1 MKDKFKYFKEMIK
14 TRDKDKEKFNELIKN
29 SLHDEYMYV
38 RETALVVGDEMI
50 DHVNNLFDEGLIIED
65 IKLLYEDED
74 TFLWKDIIRID
85 GKRFLTTNVQ
95 FWKDGK
101 NWREMVGGK
110 EVSDEFTSIK
120 PLLGSR
126 AQMIRE

>member
-126 AQMIRE
+126 AQMIR

>member
-1 MKDKFKYFKEMIK
+1 MIK

-120 PLLGSR
+120 PLLVSR
-126 AQMIRE
+126 AQMIR

>member
-14 TRDKDKEKFNELIKN
+14 TWDKDKEKFNELIKN

-38 RETALVVGDEMI
+38 RETTLVVGDEMI

-126 AQMIRE
+126 AQMIR

>member
-38 RETALVVGDEMI
+38 RETAVVVGDEMI

-120 PLLGSR
+120 PLLVSR
-126 AQMIRE
+126 AQMIR

>member
-50 DHVNNLFDEGLIIED
+50 DHVNNLFDEGLITED

-126 AQMIRE
+126 AQMIR

>member
-50 DHVNNLFDEGLIIED
+50 DHVNNLFDEGLITED

>member
-50 DHVNNLFDEGLIIED
+50 DHVNNLFDEGLITED

-120 PLLGSR
+120 PLLVSR
-126 AQMIRE
+126 AQMIR

>member
-14 TRDKDKEKFNELIKN
+14 TRHKDKEKFNELIKN

-120 PLLGSR
+120 PLLVSR
-126 AQMIRE
+126 AQMIR

>member
-1 MKDKFKYFKEMIK
+1 MKDKFKHFKEMIK
-14 TRDKDKEKFNELIKN
+14 TRDVNKEKFNELIKN

-50 DHVNNLFDEGLIIED
+50 DHVNDLFDNGLIIED

-85 GKRFLTTNVQ
+85 GKRFLTTNIQ

-101 NWREMVGGK
+101 NWREMVGGR
-110 EVSDEFTSIK
+110 EVSDDFSLDQIT
-120 PLLGSR
+120 GS
-126 AQMIRE
+126 

>member
-1 MKDKFKYFKEMIK
+1 MRDKFKYFKNMIK
-14 TRDKDKEKFNELIKN
+14 TRDIDNEKFNKLIKN
-29 SLHDEYMYV
+29 TLHDEYMYV

-101 NWREMVGGK
+101 NWREMVGAK
-110 EVSDEFTSIK
+110 EVSDEFKLDKTFV
-120 PLLGSR
+120 R
-126 AQMIRE
+126 

>member
-14 TRDKDKEKFNELIKN
+14 TRHKDKEKFNELIKN

-126 AQMIRE
+126 AQMIR

>member
-120 PLLGSR
+120 PLLVSR
-126 AQMIRE
+126 AQMIR

>member
-14 TRDKDKEKFNELIKN
+14 TRHKDKEKFNELIKN

-95 FWKDGK
+95 FWKDGR

-126 AQMIRE
+126 AQMIR

>member
-1 MKDKFKYFKEMIK
+1 MKDKFMHFKKMIK
-14 TRDKDKEKFNELIKN
+14 TRDIDKEKFNELMKN

-74 TFLWKDIIRID
+74 TFLWKDIIKID
-85 GKRFLTTNVQ
+85 GKRFPKTNVQ

-101 NWREMVGGK
+101 NWREMVGGN
-110 EVSDEFTSIK
+110 EVCDEFTLDQTIA
-120 PLLGSR
+120 L
-126 AQMIRE
+126 

>member
-1 MKDKFKYFKEMIK
+1 MKDKFKYFKEMVK

-120 PLLGSR
+120 PLLVSR
-126 AQMIRE
+126 AQMIR

>member
-14 TRDKDKEKFNELIKN
+14 TRHKDKEKFNELIKN

-95 FWKDGK
+95 FWKDGR

-120 PLLGSR
+120 PLLVSR
-126 AQMIRE
+126 AQMIR

>member
-1 MKDKFKYFKEMIK
+1 MKDKFKHFKEMIK
-14 TRDKDKEKFNELIKN
+14 TRDIDKEKFNELMKN

-38 RETALVVGDEMI
+38 RETVLVVGDEMI
-50 DHVNNLFDEGLIIED
+50 DHVNNLFNEGLIIED

-74 TFLWKDIIRID
+74 TFLWKDLIRID

-110 EVSDEFTSIK
+110 EVSDEFT
-120 PLLGSR
+120 LDQTVAG
-126 AQMIRE
+126 

>member
-38 RETALVVGDEMI
+38 RETALLVGDEMI

-65 IKLLYEDED
+65 IKLLYEDEN

-126 AQMIRE
+126 AQMIR

>member
-14 TRDKDKEKFNELIKN
+14 TRDKDREKFNELIKN

-120 PLLGSR
+120 PLLVSR
-126 AQMIRE
+126 AQMIR

>member
-14 TRDKDKEKFNELIKN
+14 TRHKDKEKFNELIKN

-50 DHVNNLFDEGLIIED
+50 DHVNNLFDEGLITED

-120 PLLGSR
+120 PLLVSR
-126 AQMIRE
+126 AQMIR